1 MMISHPAKCDCSHCV
16 PPQELLKSAEVIG
29 NWQTKEDLFTH
40 RIKQEL
46 LALKDITSLLATL
59 KSKNPAPH
67 RELDTATKDVL
78 DGIINR
84 RRRRTSVFNVREV
97 QLVLSAWKYKCKRNE
112 MPPKSLSEFVTE
124 VLDPF
129 ASDAAKKAKSDC
141 LAKRNKRKM
150 PCGDLNLDEVE
161 KELANTLFESATL
174 DKIRE
179 TISKNPKGT
188 FHFEYGCA
196 TFRYA
201 DAEKETPQVDKPTG
215 PDVAVE
221 TIDEEEP
228 TGNGSP
234 KATEKKSDAMA
245 ELNLRIQ
252 KLEESLGM
260 SNEDTEEEKATVFDR
275 MEFLEAGFKRLQCAQ
290 EEIKRFTSELQEKLD
305 EQPFSPFLNIDL
317 AD

>member
-1 MMISHPAKCDCSHCV
+1 MANMISHSAKCDCSHCV

-29 NWQTKEDLFTH
+29 AWQTKNDLFTH

-59 KSKNPAPH
+59 KSKNPTPP

-84 RRRRTSVFNVREV
+84 RRCRTSVFNV
-97 QLVLSAWKYKCKRNE
+97 L
-112 MPPKSLSEFVTE
+112 
-124 VLDPF
+124 LDPF
-129 ASDAAKKAKSDC
+129 ASDVAKKAKSDC
-141 LAKRNKRKM
+141 LAKRNKRKT

-161 KELANTLFESATL
+161 KEITNTLFESATL

-201 DAEKETPQVDKPTG
+201 DAEIETPQVDKPVG
-215 PDVAVE
+215 PNGPVE
-221 TIDEEEP
+221 TIDVEEP
-228 TGNGSP
+228 TGSS
-234 KATEKKSDAMA
+234 KATDNKDDSMA
-245 ELNLRIQ
+245 KLNLRIQ
-252 KLEESLGM
+252 KLEESLGT
-260 SNEDTEEEKATVFDR
+260 SKEDKPTVFDR
-275 MEFLEAGFKRLQCAQ
+275 MEFLEAEFKRLQCAQ